1 MDKPATL
8 VAAILFWLI
17 ALAQLLRA
25 LFRIEVRAGD
35 VVIPIWIS
43 ILAFVV
49 LAALGVW
56 LMRERR
62 D

>member
-1 MDKPATL
+1 MEKPATL